1 MINLI
6 IKGKKYSGVISV
18 DQRSKIIYLI
28 DKYIGDIKNLYNLGN
43 IYEDLTDNNI
53 SLIKGNNTWNI
64 IISYKNYLEIID
76 EIKKILDKEI
86 YKIPTEKT
94 KQLL

>member
-1 MINLI
+1 MTNLI

>member
-18 DQRSKIIYLI
+18 DQRSNIIYLI

-43 IYEDLTDNNI
+43 IYEDLTDHNI

-76 EIKKILDKEI
+76 EIKEILDKEI